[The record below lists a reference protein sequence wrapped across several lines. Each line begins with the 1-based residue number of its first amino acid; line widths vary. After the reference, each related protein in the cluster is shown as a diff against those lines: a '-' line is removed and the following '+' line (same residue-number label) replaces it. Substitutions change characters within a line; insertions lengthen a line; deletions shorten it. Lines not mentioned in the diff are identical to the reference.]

1 MYFIFITADLNVTN
15 LFDLSYDQI
24 NTMKKKDLVNHTE
37 YLKGKVTVDATV
49 KKLCNEI
56 SQLSTL
62 VNNLMTENGKI
73 SSQLMCVSNVNT
85 LLVTC
90 VTELEKQQ
98 VKMEQYSR
106 RNNVEISG
114 ISNLV
119 FEISGIFACGI
130 FVDLQKAFDMV
141 EHDILLTK
149 LEHYGVRGLANDWF
163 KSYLSDRKQF
173 VSINGHDSNLASV
186 LYGVPQGS
194 VLGPLLFLIYI
205 NDLNQAIKFCKVHDF
220 ADLTQTYF
228 TSVNL

>member
-1 MYFIFITADLNVTN
+1 MSDRVKMHRVK
-15 LFDLSYDQI
+15 I
-24 NTMKKKDLVNHTE
+24 NTMKKKDLVNHIE
-37 YLKGKVTVDATV
+37 NLKGKVTVDATV
-49 KKLCNEI
+49 KKLCDEI
-56 SQLSTL
+56 LQLSTL

-73 SSQLMCVSNVNT
+73 SSQLMFVSNVNT
-85 LLVTC
+85 LLVTR
-90 VTELEKQQ
+90 VIELEKQQ
-98 VKMEQYSR
+98 AKMEQYSR
-106 RNNVEISG
+106 RNNFEISG
-114 ISNLV
+114 ISSLV

-163 KSYLSDRKQF
+163 KSYLSDRKQY

-186 LYGVPQGS
+186 LYGVPQSS

-205 NDLNQAIKFCKVHDF
+205 NDLNQAIEFCKVHDF